1 MFSML
6 ARLSSPTLT
15 LFTLSLSLSCLSLFL
30 SRFIMM
36 RNRARD
42 SRARF
47 STLFMFASSL
57 RSRSPLSLLCSRA
70 SVGVERSAPSSSS
83 EHSRP
88 RRNAGSVGV
97 GEIDFLVQA
106 KSSWLPALRLPLRL
120 GFVIVYKINGALCAP
135 VFFFL
140 LFVLVFFLVRRV
152 SVLPTRGLCFGSG
165 RKWEIQSL
173 GLTFFFYC
181 LWGFFRGIYWKAENG
196 CVSKGQMLRLVDILG
211 CGWAGDF
218 FIHKETW

>member
-1 MFSML
+1 
-6 ARLSSPTLT
+6 
-15 LFTLSLSLSCLSLFL
+15 
-30 SRFIMM
+30 MM

-135 VFFFL
+135 VFLFL
-140 LFVLVFFLVRRV
+140 LFVLVFFWFDGFLFCLREGYVLV
-152 SVLPTRGLCFGSG
+152 L
-165 RKWEIQSL
+165 E
-173 GLTFFFYC
+173 
-181 LWGFFRGIYWKAENG
+181 ENG
-196 CVSKGQMLRLVDILG
+196 KYKVWV
-211 CGWAGDF
+211 
-218 FIHKETW
+218 